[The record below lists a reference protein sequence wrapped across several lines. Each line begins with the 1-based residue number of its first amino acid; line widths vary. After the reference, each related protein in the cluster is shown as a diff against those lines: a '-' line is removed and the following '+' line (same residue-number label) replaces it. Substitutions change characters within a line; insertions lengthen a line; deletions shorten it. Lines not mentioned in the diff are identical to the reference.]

1 MSRDEKQ
8 AKKPANNNNLNIRAL
23 PAMHNGRHIRKIISS
38 APPAMPWGMPPS
50 LHSTLGPELKPQ
62 MPNPFFGGA
71 QLPPG
76 LGSLAAGMMGQPL
89 NQQNT
94 QMGNP
99 FFGPMMG
106 PRMPMKGGGFGPG
119 YDPWSSLQIHPKV
132 AEKLEDGPVGL
143 FG

>member
-8 AKKPANNNNLNIRAL
+8 AKKPANNNNLNIGRIGVAAL
-23 PAMHNGRHIRKIISS
+23 PAMHNGRHIRSIESS

-62 MPNPFFGGA
+62 MRNPFFGGDLIVR
-71 QLPPG
+71 QG
-76 LGSLAAGMMGQPL
+76 
-89 NQQNT
+89 QQNT

-99 FFGPMMG
+99 FFGGDLIVRQGQQNTQMG
-106 PRMPMKGGGFGPG
+106 NPG
-119 YDPWSSLQIHPKV
+119 DDPWRLQIDSKV
-132 AEKLEDGPVGL
+132 AKKLEDQPVVGL

>member
-1 MSRDEKQ
+1 MRNPFFGGDLIVRQ
-8 AKKPANNNNLNIRAL
+8 GQQN
-23 PAMHNGRHIRKIISS
+23 
-38 APPAMPWGMPPS
+38 
-50 LHSTLGPELKPQ
+50 Q
-62 MPNPFFGGA
+62 MRNPFFGGA